1 MANKDYYKILGVDKN
16 ASDQEIKAAYRKL
29 AMKYHPD
36 NLKDGTSDQ
45 KMQEINEAYEVL
57 SDPKKRDEYDR
68 YGSVGS
74 ANRGF
79 NMNNAGFAD
88 FGSGMQDIFND
99 IFSTFSAGFG
109 SYGRGGR
116 SSQSAMK
123 QRGSDVYSNIVITFS
138 ESITGVEFKE
148 ILSKYEVCSK
158 CSGKGAESKNIKVCD
173 KCHGSGKEVGRRKT
187 PFGVVE
193 MVGACSKCDGLGEI
207 ILTVC
212 DMCKGAKYIKKEKQV
227 TIKVSPGFISG
238 DKIKLPGYGKKG
250 INGGEPGDMYVVVS
264 IKPHKYYVREG
275 LNLHIDNFPV
285 SFLDI
290 VKENEVTVPTP
301 SGLKAVKMKHSY
313 NNGTKIKVKDG
324 GMWDKNGNK
333 GDLIITLSVK
343 VPDYSSHKFKDLA
356 KVLDGFS
363 DEVNKD
369 YVDEFKKAK

>member
-1 MANKDYYKILGVDKN
+1 MANKDYYKILCVDKK

-36 NLKDGTSDQ
+36 KLKDGTSDQ

-79 NMNNAGFAD
+79 NMNGGFAD

-99 IFSTFSAGFG
+99 IFSTFSGGFSG
-109 SYGRGGR
+109 GARSGR

-123 QRGSDVYSNIVITFS
+123 QRGMDVYSNIVITFN

-148 ILSKYEVCSK
+148 TLSKYEVCPK
-158 CSGKGAESKNIKVCD
+158 CSGKGAEAKNIKICD
-173 KCHGSGKEVGRRKT
+173 KCNGSGKEVGRRKT
-187 PFGVVE
+187 PFGIVE

-207 ILTVC
+207 ILSAC
-212 DMCKGAKYIKKEKQV
+212 DMCKGAKYIKKDKQV
-227 TIKVSPGFISG
+227 TIKVSPGFING
-238 DKIKLPGYGKKG
+238 DRIKLPGYGKKG

-275 LNLHIDNFPV
+275 LNLHLDNFPV

-290 VKENEVTVPTP
+290 IKENEIVVPAP
-301 SGLKAVKMKHSY
+301 SGLKTVRMKHSY
-313 NNGTKIKVKDG
+313 NDGTKIKVKDG
-324 GMWDKNGNK
+324 GMWDKNGHK

-343 VPDYSSHKFKDLA
+343 IPEYSSSKFKEVA
-356 KVLDGFS
+356 KVLEGFS
-363 DEVNKD
+363 DDVNKSF
-369 YVDEFKKAK
+369 VDEFKKAK